1 MRVKAGEFVKEIP
14 SRFKRAVELLT
25 LADWEKPEK
34 IRLTPME
41 RFKFA
46 EAAWRVEQP
55 PLVNDYLKDAKPV
68 QVIEQMN
75 RQGEVRFVV
84 RYSQSDGEVDYTPQ
98 AIVPN
103 WVAKTCPKDKRSFES
118 MNWVV

>member
-1 MRVKAGEFVKEIP
+1 MRIKAGEFQKEIP
-14 SRFKRAVELLT
+14 ARYGRAVELLT

-34 IRLTPME
+34 VRLTPME

-55 PLVNDYLKDAKPV
+55 GLINEYLDGVHPE
-68 QVIEQMN
+68 QIIEQMN
-75 RQGEVRFVV
+75 RDGDIRYVV
-84 RYSQSDGEVDYTPQ
+84 RYSVRDGEFHHPQ

-103 WVAKTCPKDKRSFES
+103 WVAKACPKDFRSFQNE
-118 MNWVV
+118 NWVA